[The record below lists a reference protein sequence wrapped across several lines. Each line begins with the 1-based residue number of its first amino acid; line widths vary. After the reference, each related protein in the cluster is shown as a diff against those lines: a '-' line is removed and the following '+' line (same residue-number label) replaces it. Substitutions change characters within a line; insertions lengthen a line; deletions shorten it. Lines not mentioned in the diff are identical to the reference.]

1 MNSHT
6 VNGIAAN
13 PFFINSNHL
22 VRQRTN
28 ELLAN
33 AVNDPVTTVITV
45 CAGAGCGKTQ
55 AVLDFLKQQG
65 GLFFWVQ
72 ISERDN
78 TVSRLWENI
87 VASINRIDS
96 DMAVQ
101 CSEIGFPDTD
111 EKIEKFAKFRNDTLT
126 NNPHIIVWDDV
137 HLLKEPSVL
146 HFAKI
151 IINVLSPNRKMI
163 LIGRDLPEINFKVL
177 DLKGYVSHIREKN
190 LNFTENELT
199 DYFKKLKLAV
209 DSHTIH
215 EIYGDT
221 KGWVF
226 AINLIARSL
235 ERLPKYFGY
244 IQNTFKKDIFELM
257 EAESWTLLSGQLKRF
272 LVRLSLI
279 DHLSA
284 ELVEI
289 LAAEETH
296 VLSELKN
303 VNTYIRFDDS
313 LGTYLIHHLFLH
325 FLNTKH
331 TILTED
337 DKYKTYKAAADWCS
351 QNNFKID
358 ALNYYEKIN
367 DYESIV
373 SMFFFLPLDIP
384 YEIAQ
389 FAKGIFDRAPAET
402 FDRVKYFATT
412 HVNIVAMLG
421 NMQEFY
427 ALFDYYERRF
437 LSLPEDD
444 EMRSISLCGIY
455 LSMGIMR
462 AACAHDDVY
471 DFDIYF
477 AKMFDNMT
485 EKFYNSSPPLDCPR
499 GPWLNLTYS
508 SKKGEPQKYIEATIR
523 SDETTARYSKGIT
536 MGADLLIQGELLFYQ
551 GKVKAAEPFVVNAIE
566 SAIKRM
572 AFETM
577 HRALFYLLRIAV
589 AEGNTKKAETVLRDT
604 ENLLNEKLYFK
615 RYLTYDISLGWFQ
628 YILRRPEMFPE
639 WLTEKFS
646 PYAHTSGIQNF
657 GNQIK
662 ARYYFLTKN
671 YLPLLSYIREM
682 KNRESFLFGRIEML
696 AMEACVYYKM
706 KIKNKAWDSFK
717 EAYETAIPNDIQMPF
732 IELGKDMRS
741 LIIAALREHPGDT
754 ALSIGIPRPWLE
766 SIKHKTISYSKSQS
780 LFINAY
786 QKNDSDVKTLT
797 PREKDVLTYLYNGFS
812 QPEIANKLEL
822 SVNTIKMITKILY
835 DKLNVHKIS
844 DLIRIAAE
852 QKFL

>member
-1 MNSHT
+1 M
-6 VNGIAAN
+6 VNHHAN
-13 PFFINSNHL
+13 AKAVNKYFVNANHL
-22 VRQRTN
+22 IRQRTH
-28 ELLAN
+28 ELLTS
-33 AVNDPVTTVITV
+33 AVNNSVSTVITV

-55 AVLDFLKQQG
+55 AVLDFLKQRG
-65 GLFFWVQ
+65 ELFFWVQ
-72 ISERDN
+72 ISECDN

-87 VASINRIDS
+87 IASINQVDADI
-96 DMAVQ
+96 ALQ
-101 CSEIGFPDTD
+101 CKELGFPDTD
-111 EKIEKFAKFRNDTLT
+111 EKIERFAKFRNDTLT
-126 NNPHIIVWDDV
+126 DNPHIIVWDDV
-137 HLLKEPSVL
+137 HLLKESSVL
-146 HFAKI
+146 HFAET
-151 IINVLSPNRKMI
+151 IINILLPNKRMI
-163 LIGRDLPEINFKVL
+163 LIGRDLPQMNIKIL
-177 DLKGYVSHIREKN
+177 DLKGYVSHIREKD
-190 LNFTENELT
+190 LNFTESELT
-199 DYFKKLKLAV
+199 DYFRKLRLSV
-209 DSHTIH
+209 GSHTIH

-257 EAESWTLLSGQLKRF
+257 EAESWHLLSEQLKRF
-272 LVRLSLI
+272 LIKLSLI

-284 ELVEI
+284 ELVEM
-289 LAAEETH
+289 LAAGETH
-296 VLSELKN
+296 VLSELKY
-303 VNTYIRFDDS
+303 VNAYIRFDGS
-313 LGTYLIHHLFLH
+313 LGTYFIHHLFSN

-331 TILTED
+331 GMLTED
-337 DKYKTYKAAADWCS
+337 EKHKTYTAAADWCN
-351 QNNFKID
+351 QNNFKTD
-358 ALNYYEKIN
+358 ALNYYEKIS

-384 YEIAQ
+384 YEIAK

-471 DFDIYF
+471 DFDTYF

-485 EKFYNSSPPLDCPR
+485 EEFYNSSPPLDCPR

-536 MGADLLIQGELLFYQ
+536 MGADLLTQGELLFYQ

-566 SAIKRM
+566 NAEKRM
-572 AFETM
+572 AFEIM

-589 AEGNTKKAETVLRDT
+589 AEGNVKKAETVLRDM
-604 ENLLNEKLYFK
+604 ENLLNEKLYYK
-615 RYLTYDISLGWFQ
+615 RYITYDISLGWFQ

-671 YLPLLSYIREM
+671 YLPLLSYIREL

-696 AMEACVYYKM
+696 VMEACVYYKM

-741 LIIAALREHPGDT
+741 LIIAVLREFPGDT
-754 ALSIGIPRPWLE
+754 MQSFGIPRPWLE
-766 SIKHKTISYSKSQS
+766 SIKHKATEYAKSQS
-780 LFINAY
+780 LFINEHK
-786 QKNDSDVKTLT
+786 KNSTGVKELT
-797 PREKDVLTYLYNGFS
+797 PREKDVMVYLYNGFS
-812 QPEIANKLEL
+812 QPEIAKKLDL
-822 SVNTIKMITKILY
+822 SVNTIKTITRILY
-835 DKLNVHKIS
+835 DKLHVHKIS
-844 DLIRIAAE
+844 DLVRIAAE
-852 QKFL
+852 QGYT

>member
-1 MNSHT
+1 MINHNANAKI
-6 VNGIAAN
+6 VNKY
-13 PFFINSNHL
+13 FINSNHL
-22 VRQRTN
+22 IRQRTN
-28 ELLAN
+28 EILAD
-33 AVNDPVTTVITV
+33 AVGNPVTTV

-78 TVSRLWENI
+78 TVRRLWENI
-87 VASINRIDS
+87 VASINQIDS

-101 CSEIGFPDTD
+101 YNEIGFPNTD
-111 EKIEKFAKFRNDTLT
+111 EKIEQFAKFKNDTLT
-126 NNPHIIVWDDV
+126 NNPYIIVWDDV

-146 HFAKI
+146 RFAEI
-151 IINVLSPNRKMI
+151 IINVLLPNKKMI
-163 LIGRDLPEINFKVL
+163 LIGRDLPEINIKVL
-177 DLKGYVSHIREKN
+177 NLKGYISHIHETD
-190 LNFTENELT
+190 LNFTENELI
-199 DYFKKLKLAV
+199 DYYKKLKLAV
-209 DSHTIH
+209 GSHTIH
-215 EIYGDT
+215 EVYGDT

-244 IQNTFKKDIFELM
+244 IQNTFKKDIFELI
-257 EAESWTLLSGQLKRF
+257 EAESWNFLSEQLKRF
-272 LVRLSLI
+272 LVKLSLI

-296 VLSELKN
+296 VLSELRY
-303 VNTYIRFDDS
+303 VNAYIRFDGS
-313 LGTYLIHHLFLH
+313 LGTYFIHHLFSN

-331 TILTED
+331 GMLTED
-337 DKYKTYKAAADWCS
+337 DKYKTYKAAADWCN
-351 QNNFKID
+351 QNNFKTD

-373 SMFFFLPLDIP
+373 SMFFFLPLDVP

-427 ALFDYYERRF
+427 ALVDYYERRF
-437 LSLPEDD
+437 LSLPEED
-444 EMRSISLCGIY
+444 EMRSSSLCGIY

-462 AACAHDDVY
+462 AACAHDGVY
-471 DFDIYF
+471 NFDIYF

-485 EKFYNSSPPLDCPR
+485 EEFFNSGPPLDCPR

-536 MGADLLIQGELLFYQ
+536 MGADLLVQGELLFYQ
-551 GKVKAAEPFVVNAIE
+551 GKIKAAEPFVVNALE
-566 SAIKRM
+566 NAAKRM
-572 AFETM
+572 AFEIM
-577 HRALFYLLRIAV
+577 HRALFYLMKIAV
-589 AEGNTKKAETVLRDT
+589 AEGNIKKAETTLRDM
-604 ENLLNEKLYFK
+604 ENLLNEKLYYK
-615 RYLTYDISLGWFQ
+615 RYITYDISLGWYQ

-646 PYAHTSGIQNF
+646 LYAHTSGIENF

-671 YLPLLSYIREM
+671 YFPLLSYIREL

-706 KIKNKAWDSFK
+706 KLKNKAWDSFK
-717 EAYETAIPNDIQMPF
+717 EAYETAAPNDIQMPF

-741 LIIAALREHPGDT
+741 FIIAILREHPGGT
-754 ALSIGIPRPWLE
+754 TQAAGIPRTWLE
-766 SIKHKTISYSKSQS
+766 SIKHKATEYAKSQS
-780 LFINAY
+780 LFINKHK
-786 QKNDSDVKTLT
+786 KNDNNVKELT
-797 PREKDVLTYLYNGFS
+797 PREKEVLTYLYNGFS
-812 QPEIANKLEL
+812 QPEIAGKLEL
-822 SVNTIKMITKILY
+822 SVNTVKTITRILY
-835 DKLNVHKIS
+835 DKLHVHKIS
-844 DLIRIAAE
+844 DLVRIAAE
-852 QKFL
+852 LGYT